1 MKMVFSLKVILG
13 FSIFVMIFS
22 CQSESN
28 EPNPFIEK
36 KQQDMLIGKWQLD
49 SSVYIQDE
57 VNGIMTAPMLPTVW
71 NFQETGNYSVE
82 NSVKMTGTFQHFDD
96 SLFVVLMEVP
106 NEYKILKLDQ
116 SSLQLRSKIY
126 ENDSSSMFTEVYL
139 SRLKK

>member
-1 MKMVFSLKVILG
+1 MVLTI
-13 FSIFVMIFS
+13 IFING
-22 CQSESN
+22 CQTDSN

-36 KQQDMLIGKWQLD
+36 KQQDILIGQWQLD

-106 NEYKILKLDQ
+106 NEYKILALDQ
-116 SSLQLRSKIY
+116 NSLNLRSKIY
-126 ENDSSSMFTEVYL
+126 ENDSSSMYTEVYL

>member
-1 MKMVFSLKVILG
+1 MVFKFYRLTFFLVLTI
-13 FSIFVMIFS
+13 IFING
-22 CQSESN
+22 CQTDSN

-36 KQQDMLIGKWQLD
+36 KQQDILIGQWQLD

-71 NFQETGNYSVE
+71 NFQETGNYSVA

-126 ENDSSSMFTEVYL
+126 ENDSSSMYTEVYL